1 MSQPGNSSIGQLYS
15 LKVKACT
22 DMLGFVVLKA
32 NKPNKTNHAV
42 LVPRGLQGDKIYYVV
57 LMLILWKLRAAM
69 YVGQLCKKIGKKKK
83 VLQQFNYSRE
93 RSSVN
98 LLSQLALT
106 NPSQHTNIQGW
117 FQRTP
122 FCSVHDV

>member
-1 MSQPGNSSIGQLYS
+1 
-15 LKVKACT
+15 
-22 DMLGFVVLKA
+22 
-32 NKPNKTNHAV
+32 
-42 LVPRGLQGDKIYYVV
+42 
-57 LMLILWKLRAAM
+57 M

-106 NPSQHTNIQGW
+106 NPSQHTNIQG
-117 FQRTP
+117 
-122 FCSVHDV
+122 